1 MDKEY
6 IGIDL
11 HSTQVTVHRIII
23 GEKGEIERRKS
34 QYPMERMETHFIASL
49 HPGCAVCVEAG
60 SGSHTLA
67 RMIVAAG
74 ARAFVVNPLSMP
86 QIFMTAKKTDVIDA
100 KKLAD
105 CLKQHLENKDPNDG
119 FPEVTVADEDTQ
131 RLRMLISQY
140 QRVNAEMT
148 ALKNNLYALFRQ
160 WLVQVDKGCIIERLD
175 NYLEHPRLPP
185 EVGIIA
191 RQEKHRYEELEA
203 FKAELRSMIES
214 IGVIRYREQVGLLI
228 GVSGIS
234 VFGAVC
240 IMADI
245 ITIDRFRTSKNLVSY
260 LRAAPRVDASNNTI
274 HIGRLNKAGRKM
286 AFEIL
291 LQSVTHLVDGNPNL
305 LRYTKHAVGKSKNKI
320 RAAVVGRTIRQI
332 FYILKNKEPNWFL
345 QEGTFAIKK
354 RQFERILVSQKIA

>member
-1 MDKEY
+1 MYKEF
-6 IGIDL
+6 IGVDL

-23 GEKGEIERRKS
+23 SENGLLERKKG
-34 QYPMERMETHFIASL
+34 QYPMERMETQFIASL
-49 HPGCAVCVEAG
+49 YPGCAVCVEAG
-60 SGSHTLA
+60 SGSHMLA

-74 ARAFVVNPLSMP
+74 ARAFVVNPLSLP
-86 QIFMTAKKTDVIDA
+86 QIFMTAKKTDRIDA

-105 CLKQHLENKDPNDG
+105 CLKQHLENNDPNDG
-119 FPEVTVADEDTQ
+119 FPEVTVADKDTQ

-140 QRVNAEMT
+140 QRVNADMT

-160 WLVQVDKGCIIERLD
+160 WLVQVDKGCIVERLD
-175 NYLEHPRLPP
+175 SSLEHPRLPP

-191 RQEKHRYEELEA
+191 RREKHRYEELEA
-203 FKAELRSMIES
+203 FKTELRSLIES
-214 IGVIRYREQVGLLI
+214 IGVMRYREQVSLLI
-228 GVSGIS
+228 GISGIS
-234 VFGAVC
+234 VFGAAC

-245 ITIDRFRTSKNLVSY
+245 ITIDRFRTSKNLASY
-260 LRAAPRVDASNNTI
+260 LRAAPRVDASNNTV

-345 QEGTFAIKK
+345 QEGTFSIKK
-354 RQFERILVSQKIA
+354 RQFERILFSQKTA

>member
-1 MDKEY
+1 MNREY
-6 IGIDL
+6 IGVDL
-11 HSTQVTVHRIII
+11 HSTQVTVHRIIVDEN
-23 GEKGEIERRKS
+23 GMLERKKG
-34 QYPMERMETHFIASL
+34 QYSIERMETHFIASL
-49 HPGCAVCVEAG
+49 QPGCAVCVEAG
-60 SGSHTLA
+60 SGSHTLE

-74 ARAFVVNPLSMP
+74 ARAFVVNPLRLP
-86 QIFMTAKKTDVIDA
+86 QIFMTAKKTDSIDA

-105 CLKQHLENKDPNDG
+105 CLKQHLDSNDPNDG

-140 QRVNAEMT
+140 QRVNADMT

-160 WLVQVDKGCIIERLD
+160 WLVQVDKGFVIERLD
-175 NYLEHPRLPP
+175 SYLKHPRLPP

-191 RQEKHRYEELEA
+191 RKEKLRYVELEA
-203 FKAELRSMIES
+203 FKAELRSMIET
-214 IGVIRYREQVGLLI
+214 IGVIRYHEQVSLLI
-228 GVSGIS
+228 GISGIS
-234 VFGAVC
+234 VFGAAC

-260 LRAAPRVDASNNTI
+260 LRAAPRVDSSNNTI

-305 LRYTKHAVGKSKNKI
+305 LRYTRHALGKSKNKI
-320 RAAVVGRTIRQI
+320 RAAVVGRSIRQI
-332 FYILKNKEPNWFL
+332 FYILKNKEPNRFL
-345 QEGTFAIKK
+345 KEETFSVKK
-354 RQFERILVSQKIA
+354 RRFERILVSQKSA